1 MSPPTSAG
9 TRSRPRR
16 TQADRSA
23 ATRDALI
30 AAARRLFAAHGFAE
44 VPTDSIAAAA
54 GVTRGA
60 LYHQFA
66 DKMALFEAALDAV
79 EAYVAARLA
88 NEVAAVGLND
98 PVEAM
103 RHAVRVWLGMCTEPE
118 VQRIALVDGPSV
130 LGWARW
136 REICQRHVFGLVEAV
151 VTQGIEQ
158 GRIRA
163 RSARPIAHVLMGA
176 SDEAA
181 LYVAESPDQETGRAD
196 MVEALDQLIDGL
208 TAVLPEERARVESHP
223 DARDLPVFDMAPVDD
238 GQRPGGVGSQLEPG
252 EHVRPVHPA
261 LDHFDL
267 PGHLEHPAQAAERL
281 PDPAGAAERP
291 GEFDIRM
298 QQGPHAVNVAVPPG
312 LEVRCRDFFRCGI
325 ARRFHG
331 TDSTRGS
338 GP

>member
-1 MSPPTSAG
+1 MSSPATAG
-9 TRSRPRR
+9 ARPRR

-23 ATRDALI
+23 ATRDALV

-44 VPTDSIAAAA
+44 VPTDSIATAA

-79 EAYVAARLA
+79 EADIAARLA
-88 NEVAAVGLND
+88 AEVAATGASD

-103 RHAVRVWLGMCTEPE
+103 RQAVRAWLGMCTEQE
-118 VQRIALVDGPSV
+118 IQRIALVDGASV

-151 VTQGIEQ
+151 VTQGIEL

-181 LYVAESPDQETGRAD
+181 LYVAEAPDQELARTE
-196 MVEALDQLIDGL
+196 MIEALGRLIDGL
-208 TAVLPEERARVESHP
+208 TAA
-223 DARDLPVFDMAPVDD
+223 
-238 GQRPGGVGSQLEPG
+238 
-252 EHVRPVHPA
+252 
-261 LDHFDL
+261 
-267 PGHLEHPAQAAERL
+267 
-281 PDPAGAAERP
+281 
-291 GEFDIRM
+291 
-298 QQGPHAVNVAVPPG
+298 
-312 LEVRCRDFFRCGI
+312 
-325 ARRFHG
+325 
-331 TDSTRGS
+331 
-338 GP
+338 